1 MIIDFHT
8 HIFPPFMAQDRT
20 NFFSADPAFALLYG
34 SPKSRLVVAEDLLRS
49 MDESG
54 IQRSVVFGFP
64 WKDGNLF
71 RRHNDY
77 ILESVGRFPD
87 RFIGFCCFHPLAKEA
102 AREVERCLDGG
113 MSGIG
118 ELAFYD
124 QDLSPTLITA
134 LVDIMALSRRYDVPL
149 LIHTNEPLGHDYA
162 GKTPMTL
169 GQIYSLV
176 QQYPFNRIV
185 LAHWGGGILFY
196 GLMKKEV
203 REVLKNVWFD
213 TAASPYLYA
222 PKIYK
227 IAGDIVG
234 VEKILFGSDY
244 PLISPARYF
253 QEMVEADLPE
263 KSIGMIKGSN
273 ASRLLHPSIH

>member
-8 HIFPPFMAQDRT
+8 HIFPPFIAHDRT
-20 NFFSADPAFALLYG
+20 NFFSVEPPFSLLYG
-34 SPKSRLVVAEDLLRS
+34 SPKSRLVVAEELLRS

-54 IQRSVVFGFP
+54 IHQSVVFGFP
-64 WKDGNLF
+64 WKDEDLF

-77 ILESVGRFPD
+77 ILESVNRFPD
-87 RFIGFCCFHPLAKEA
+87 RFVGFCCFHPLAKRA
-102 AREVERCLDGG
+102 AREVERCLQGG

-134 LVDIMALSRRYDVPL
+134 LEDIMSLSRRYDVPL
-149 LIHTNEPLGHDYA
+149 LIHTNEPLGHAYP
-162 GKTPMTL
+162 GKVPMTL
-169 GQIYSLV
+169 GQIYALI
-176 QQYPFNRIV
+176 QKYPSNRIV

-203 REVLKNVWFD
+203 REALKNVWFD
-213 TAASPYLYA
+213 TAASPYLYS
-222 PKIYK
+222 PEIYR
-227 IAGDIVG
+227 IAGEIVG

-244 PLISPARYF
+244 PLISPTRYIR
-253 QEMVEADLPE
+253 ELAEADLPE
-263 KSIGMIKGSN
+263 TSIEMITGSN
-273 ASRLLHPSIH
+273 ASRLLHSSH